1 MNITRKCKKCAR
13 LNIEAEIK
21 IFIPFN
27 NNEELRTLQAPELSY
42 VDVWDLIDC
51 GEETG
56 VYFCRDC
63 VAIVETEVVQT

>member
-27 NNEELRTLQAPELSY
+27 NDQLDSY
-42 VDVWDLIDC
+42 DLHDLIDC

-63 VAIVETEVVQT
+63 CAIVETEVVQT

>member
-27 NNEELRTLQAPELSY
+27 NDQPDAF
-42 VDVWDLIDC
+42 DVWDLIDC

-56 VYFCRDC
+56 VYYCRDC
-63 VAIVETEVVQT
+63 FAIVETEVVQT

>member
-1 MNITRKCKKCAR
+1 MTITRKCKKCAR

-27 NNEELRTLQAPELSY
+27 TDEPESF
-42 VDVWDLIDC
+42 DVWDIIDC

-63 VAIVETEVVQT
+63 RAIVETEVIQTKFYF